1 MNSSIWKHSDIPYI
15 YIFSHYEFLHLKTF
29 RYAIS
34 TQNLQALDLKEKYI
48 WSTITHNYMSAQ
60 MHVTKHDYR
69 KLSVSLFRVH
79 PSSACHRSRLQ
90 PQPSLFV
97 FLLLPGF
104 DAAPSRST
112 FSTSSKRPFC
122 SRRRFNSSYAQEG
135 VLTLPTATGQ
145 WRYFPIPSPIFLVRW
160 E

>member
-1 MNSSIWKHSDIPYI
+1 M
-15 YIFSHYEFLHLKTF
+15 KTF
-29 RYAIS
+29 RCTIHIYIQSLRILASENIS
-34 TQNLQALDLKEKYI
+34 ICHKHSQSSSTWPKGKIYVI
-48 WSTITHNYMSAQ
+48 RRSTITHNYMSAH

>member
-1 MNSSIWKHSDIPYI
+1 M
-15 YIFSHYEFLHLKTF
+15 KTF
-29 RYAIS
+29 RYTIHIYIQSLCILAFENIS
-34 TQNLQALDLKEKYI
+34 ICHKHSQSSSTWPKGKIYVI
-48 WSTITHNYMSAQ
+48 RRSTITHNYMSAQ

-69 KLSVSLFRVH
+69 KLSVSLVRVH
-79 PSSACHRSRLQ
+79 PSSTCHRSRLQ